1 MLRLRPRPA
10 EPLLFTTLPVA
21 SLEPTNSQYKMTYS
35 NIPRASIHVGSNKKA
50 FSSQMGNE
58 AERRGWD
65 EKRYRLRNA
74 ETEKNNHY
82 NNSRKHLNFEIAK
95 GCKIMPL
102 GSNPVPLHERLQI
115 RHDEL
120 GFKPY
125 MDAKHPNQIAK
136 NSPNSLVNIIFGGDH
151 EVMKKLA
158 FGDQEIDT
166 SDPYADNSHIKLM
179 PAITDWAK
187 DTYRF
192 CCRLWG
198 EENIIGFDV
207 HCDET
212 GVHAHVLTVPVER
225 VRKRG
230 RIGCKYVHK
239 DSPNKVL
246 STKEWKTLPKEERVD
261 YIKSELT
268 KDFVERVSYAKVW
281 GETAKD
287 KSKYLSD
294 LHTEYYN
301 EVGCKYGL
309 QRGIPF
315 DELSPEERRGRRH
328 KDKVTLEAERQA
340 KLAIAEAEKLKANIE
355 AETAIVTEQKEAAQK
370 ELKTAQSGFLAKI
383 FQPGKYKNEEATRLK
398 ESYNA
403 GVKEATNSFIKASG
417 LKWDGE
423 PTATSLGQ
431 RFRIIWDSN
440 KSLSQE
446 LKAKDGVISENDAK
460 IKSLNAKVTTLTEE
474 VDGLK
479 YRLTLI
485 DADAVDRLHNAK
497 NTETVRADKA
507 ESELRGLRSDYERLS
522 HKWNELWDEPEYNDA
537 AKMVKV
543 RKEEET
549 RLAEEA
555 KREEQARENRRQSV
569 LDSLVANGKDS
580 LRSFALTDRID
591 FNEQEAKSIYYGI
604 MAIAQKFDFDLCT
617 KKGVSSAVRKFLEGI
632 SWKGCTNFRMECV
645 TNWTKLFAENDNMYD
660 SHVINNFISFIDY
673 MSCSAKTNVTTGGS
687 NGCADQLTN
696 WDGMQKIGLGAL
708 PKKKRGMS
716 Q

>member
-1 MLRLRPRPA
+1 MI
-10 EPLLFTTLPVA
+10 
-21 SLEPTNSQYKMTYS
+21 YS

-82 NNSRKHLNFEIAK
+82 NYSRKHLNFEIAK
-95 GCKIMPL
+95 GCKVMPL
-102 GSNPVPLHERLQI
+102 GTNPVPLHERLQM

-125 MDAKHPNQIAK
+125 MDAKHPSQIAK

-151 EVMKKLA
+151 EVMKELA
-158 FGDQEIDT
+158 FGNQEIDT
-166 SDPYADNSHIKLM
+166 SAPYADNSHIKLM

-246 STKEWKTLPKEERVD
+246 STKEWKTLPKEERAY
-261 YIKSELT
+261 YIKSEQT
-268 KDFVERVSYAKVW
+268 KDSVERVSYAKVW

-309 QRGIPF
+309 QRGIPY

-355 AETAIVTEQKEAAQK
+355 AETAFVTEQKEAAQK

-403 GVKEATNSFIKASG
+403 GVKEATNSFIKATG

-485 DADAVDRLHNAK
+485 DADAVDRLQIAK
-497 NTETVRADKA
+497 NAETARADKA
-507 ESELRGLRSDYERLS
+507 ESELRGLQSDYERLS
-522 HKWNELWDEPEYNDA
+522 NKWNEPEYNDA
-537 AKMVKV
+537 AKMVKA
-543 RKEEET
+543 RKEQEA

-555 KREEQARENRRQSV
+555 KREEQARENRRQTV
-569 LDSLVANGKDS
+569 IDSIVTNGKDS

-604 MAIAQKFDFDLCT
+604 MAIAQKFGFDLCT
-617 KKGVSSAVRKFLEGI
+617 KKGVSSAVRKLLEGL
-632 SWKGCTNFRMECV
+632 SWNGCTNFRMECV

-660 SHVINNFISFIDY
+660 SHAINNFTCFIDY
-673 MSCSAKTNVTTGGS
+673 MSCSSKTNVTTGGS

-696 WDGMQKIGLGAL
+696 WDGTQKIGLGAL

>member
-1 MLRLRPRPA
+1 MER
-10 EPLLFTTLPVA
+10 
-21 SLEPTNSQYKMTYS
+21 
-35 NIPRASIHVGSNKKA
+35 NIPRAAIHVGTDKKS
-50 FSSQMGNE
+50 FSSQVGNE

-65 EKRYRLRNA
+65 EKRYQLKNA
-74 ETEKNNHY
+74 DIDKNNHY
-82 NNSRKHLNFEIAK
+82 NYSRKRLNFEIVK
-95 GCKIMPL
+95 GGKIVPL
-102 GSNPVPLHERLQI
+102 GSQSVPLHERLQH
-115 RHDEL
+115 RLDEL

-125 MDAKHPNQIAK
+125 MDAKRPDQVSR
-136 NSPNSLVNIIFGGDH
+136 NSPNCTVGIIFSGDH
-151 EVMKKLA
+151 DVLNRLA
-158 FGDQEIDT
+158 FGEQKLNT
-166 SDPYADNSHIKLM
+166 SDPNADHSKVVLQKGIY
-179 PAITDWAK
+179 DWAL

-192 CCRLWG
+192 ACEKWG
-198 EENIIGFDV
+198 EENVIGFDV

-212 GVHAHVLTVPVER
+212 SIHAHVQTIPVEK
-225 VRKRG
+225 VKKRG
-230 RIGCKYVHK
+230 RIGSKYV
-239 DSPNKVL
+239 NKNNPDIVL
-246 STKEWKTLPKEERVD
+246 STKEWRALPKDERDNYTKQTASKD
-261 YIKSELT
+261 Y
-268 KDFVERVSYAKVW
+268 VECVSYAKVW
-281 GETAKD
+281 GETRKAK
-287 KSKYLSD
+287 SEYLSQ
-294 LHTEYYN
+294 LHTDYHN
-301 EVGCKYGL
+301 EVGRKYGL
-309 QRGIPF
+309 ARGIPYN
-315 DELSPEERRGRRH
+315 DLSPEERRGRRH

-340 KLAIAEAEKLKANIE
+340 RLAIVEAEKLKANIE
-355 AETAIVTEQKEAAQK
+355 AETVIITQQKEVAQK

-403 GVKEATNSFIKASG
+403 GVKETINNFIKASG
-417 LKWDGE
+417 LRCDGE

-431 RFRIIWDSN
+431 RFRMIWDSN

-446 LKAKDGVISENDAK
+446 LKSKDAIILEKDAK

-474 VDGLK
+474 VNGLK

-485 DADAVDRLHNAK
+485 DADAVDRLQTAK
-497 NTETVRADKA
+497 NAETTRADKA
-507 ESELRGLRSDYERLS
+507 ESELKGLRSDNERLS
-522 HKWNELWDEPEYNDA
+522 YKWNEIWKEPEYNDA

-617 KKGVSSAVRKFLEGI
+617 KKGVSSAVCKFLDAL
-632 SWKGCTNFRMECV
+632 SWNGCTDFRTECV
-645 TNWTKLFAENDNMYD
+645 TNWTKLFAENNNIYD

-673 MSCSAKTNVTTGGS
+673 MSCSAKNNVTTGGS

-696 WDGMQKIGLGAL
+696 WDGTQKIGLGAL
-708 PKKKRGMS
+708 PKKKR
-716 Q
+716 

>member
-82 NNSRKHLNFEIAK
+82 NYSRKHLNFEIAK
-95 GCKIMPL
+95 GCKVMPL
-102 GSNPVPLHERLQI
+102 GTNPVPLHERLQM

-120 GFKPY
+120 GFRPY
-125 MDAKHPNQIAK
+125 MDAKRPSQIAK

-151 EVMKKLA
+151 EVMKELA
-158 FGDQEIDT
+158 FGNQEIDT
-166 SDPYADNSHIKLM
+166 SAHYADNSHIKLM

-230 RIGCKYVHK
+230 RIGSKYVHK
-239 DSPNKVL
+239 NNLDKVL
-246 STKEWKTLPKEERVD
+246 STKEWKTLPKEERAY
-261 YIKSELT
+261 YIKSEQT
-268 KDFVERVSYAKVW
+268 KDSVERVSYAKVW

-309 QRGIPF
+309 QRGIPY

-355 AETAIVTEQKEAAQK
+355 AETAIVTEQKKAAQK

-403 GVKEATNSFIKASG
+403 GVKEATNSFIKATG
-417 LKWDGE
+417 LKWNCE
-423 PTATSLGQ
+423 PTTTSLGQ
-431 RFRIIWDSN
+431 HFRIIWDTN
-440 KSLSQE
+440 KSLLQE
-446 LKAKDGVISENDAK
+446 HKSKDAIISEKEAK

-485 DADAVDRLHNAK
+485 DADAVDRLQIAK
-497 NTETVRADKA
+497 NAETARADKA
-507 ESELRGLRSDYERLS
+507 ESELRGLQSDYERLS
-522 HKWNELWDEPEYNDA
+522 NKWNEPEYNDA
-537 AKMVKV
+537 AKMVKA
-543 RKEEET
+543 RKEQEA

-555 KREEQARENRRQSV
+555 KREEQARENRRQTV
-569 LDSLVANGKDS
+569 IDSIVTNGKDS

-604 MAIAQKFDFDLCT
+604 MAIAQKFGFDLCT
-617 KKGVSSAVRKFLEGI
+617 KNGVSSAVRKLLEGL
-632 SWKGCTNFRMECV
+632 SWNGCTNFRMECV

-660 SHVINNFISFIDY
+660 SHAINNFTCFIDY
-673 MSCSAKTNVTTGGS
+673 MSCSSKTNVTTGGS

-696 WDGMQKIGLGAL
+696 WDGTQKIGLGAL

>member
-1 MLRLRPRPA
+1 
-10 EPLLFTTLPVA
+10 
-21 SLEPTNSQYKMTYS
+21 
-35 NIPRASIHVGSNKKA
+35 
-50 FSSQMGNE
+50 
-58 AERRGWD
+58 
-65 EKRYRLRNA
+65 
-74 ETEKNNHY
+74 
-82 NNSRKHLNFEIAK
+82 
-95 GCKIMPL
+95 MPL
-102 GSNPVPLHERLQI
+102 GTNPVPLHERLQM

-230 RIGCKYVHK
+230 RIGSKYIHK
-239 DSPNKVL
+239 NNPNKVL
-246 STKEWKTLPKEERVD
+246 STKEWKALPKEERAY
-261 YIKSELT
+261 YIKSEQT
-268 KDFVERVSYAKVW
+268 KDSIERVSYAKVW

-301 EVGCKYGL
+301 EVGRKYGL
-309 QRGIPF
+309 ARGIPYN
-315 DELSPEERRGRRH
+315 DLSPEERRGRRH

-340 KLAIAEAEKLKANIE
+340 RLAIVEAEKLKANIE
-355 AETAIVTEQKEAAQK
+355 AETAIITQQKEVAQK

-403 GVKEATNSFIKASG
+403 GVKETINNFIKASG
-417 LKWDGE
+417 LRCNGE

-431 RFRIIWDSN
+431 RFRMIWDSN

-446 LKAKDGVISENDAK
+446 LKSKDAIILEKDAK

-474 VDGLK
+474 VNGLK

-485 DADAVDRLHNAK
+485 DADAVDRLQTAK
-497 NTETVRADKA
+497 NAETTRADKA

-522 HKWNELWDEPEYNDA
+522 YKWNEIWKEPEYNDA

-569 LDSLVANGKDS
+569 RDSLVANGKDS

-604 MAIAQKFDFDLCT
+604 MAIAQKFGFDLCT
-617 KKGVSSAVRKFLEGI
+617 KNGVSSAVRKLLEGL
-632 SWKGCTNFRMECV
+632 SWNGCTNFRMECV

-660 SHVINNFISFIDY
+660 SHVINKFISFIDY
-673 MSCSAKTNVTTGGS
+673 MSCSSKNNVATGGS

-696 WDGMQKIGLGAL
+696 WNGTKKIGLGAL
-708 PKKKRGMS
+708 PKKKRRMS

>member
-1 MLRLRPRPA
+1 
-10 EPLLFTTLPVA
+10 
-21 SLEPTNSQYKMTYS
+21 
-35 NIPRASIHVGSNKKA
+35 
-50 FSSQMGNE
+50 MGNE

-151 EVMKKLA
+151 EVMKKHA

-309 QRGIPF
+309 QRGIPY

-370 ELKTAQSGFLAKI
+370 KLKTAQSGFLAKI

-403 GVKEATNSFIKASG
+403 GVKEATNSFIKATE
-417 LKWDGE
+417 LKWNCE
-423 PTATSLGQ
+423 PTTTSLGQ
-431 RFRIIWDSN
+431 HFRIIWDTN
-440 KSLSQE
+440 KSLLQE
-446 LKAKDGVISENDAK
+446 QKSKDAIISEKEAK

-485 DADAVDRLHNAK
+485 DADAVDRLQIAK
-497 NTETVRADKA
+497 NAETARADKA
-507 ESELRGLRSDYERLS
+507 ESELRGLQSDYERLS
-522 HKWNELWDEPEYNDA
+522 NKWNEPEYNDA
-537 AKMVKV
+537 AKMVKA
-543 RKEEET
+543 RKEQEA

-555 KREEQARENRRQSV
+555 KREEQARENRRQTV
-569 LDSLVANGKDS
+569 IDSIVTNGKDS

-604 MAIAQKFDFDLCT
+604 MAIAQKFGFDLCT
-617 KKGVSSAVRKFLEGI
+617 KKGVSSAVRKLLEGL
-632 SWKGCTNFRMECV
+632 SWNGCTNFRMECV

-660 SHVINNFISFIDY
+660 SHAINNFTCFIDY
-673 MSCSAKTNVTTGGS
+673 MSCSSKTNVTTGGS

-696 WDGMQKIGLGAL
+696 WDETQKIGLGAL
-708 PKKKRGMS
+708 QKKKRGMS

>member
-1 MLRLRPRPA
+1 MQGYAPWLQSCS
-10 EPLLFTTLPVA
+10 FT
-21 SLEPTNSQYKMTYS
+21 
-35 NIPRASIHVGSNKKA
+35 RALT
-50 FSSQMGNE
+50 
-58 AERRGWD
+58 D
-65 EKRYRLRNA
+65 
-74 ETEKNNHY
+74 T
-82 NNSRKHLNFEIAK
+82 
-95 GCKIMPL
+95 
-102 GSNPVPLHERLQI
+102 

-125 MDAKHPNQIAK
+125 MDAKRPNQIAK

-151 EVMKKLA
+151 EVMKELA
-158 FGDQEIDT
+158 FGNQEIGT

-179 PAITDWAK
+179 PAIIDWAK

-198 EENIIGFDV
+198 EKNIIGFDV

-230 RIGCKYVHK
+230 RIGSKYVHK
-239 DSPNKVL
+239 DNPDKVL
-246 STKEWKTLPKEERVD
+246 STRKWKALSKEERAD
-261 YIKSELT
+261 YIKSEQA
-268 KDFVERVSYAKVW
+268 KDSVERVSYAKVW

-309 QRGIPF
+309 QRGILY

-355 AETAIVTEQKEAAQK
+355 AETAVITQQKEVAQK

-383 FQPGKYKNEEATRLK
+383 FKPGKYKNEEATRLK

-417 LKWDGE
+417 LRWNGE

-431 RFRIIWDSN
+431 RFRMIWDSN

-446 LKAKDGVISENDAK
+446 LKVNDTVILEKDAK

-474 VDGLK
+474 IDGLK

-485 DADAVDRLHNAK
+485 DADAVDRLQTAK
-497 NTETVRADKA
+497 NAERARADKA
-507 ESELRGLRSDYERLS
+507 ESKLRRLRSDYERLS
-522 HKWNELWDEPEYNDA
+522 HKWNEIWNEPEYNDA
-537 AKMVKV
+537 AKMVKA
-543 RKEEET
+543 RKEQEAH
-549 RLAEEA
+549 LAEEA
-555 KREEQARENRRQSV
+555 KREEQARENRRQLV
-569 LDSLVANGKDS
+569 LDSLVTNGKNS

-591 FNEQEAKSIYYGI
+591 FNEQEAKSIYYSI

-617 KKGVSSAVRKFLEGI
+617 KNGVSSAVSKFLEGI

-645 TNWTKLFAENDNMYD
+645 TNWTKLFAENNNIYD
-660 SHVINNFISFIDY
+660 SHVIDNFISFIDY
-673 MSCSAKTNVTTGGS
+673 MSCKAKNNVTTVGS

-696 WDGMQKIGLGAL
+696 WDGTQKIGLGAL

-716 Q
+716 

>member
-1 MLRLRPRPA
+1 
-10 EPLLFTTLPVA
+10 
-21 SLEPTNSQYKMTYS
+21 
-35 NIPRASIHVGSNKKA
+35 
-50 FSSQMGNE
+50 
-58 AERRGWD
+58 
-65 EKRYRLRNA
+65 
-74 ETEKNNHY
+74 
-82 NNSRKHLNFEIAK
+82 
-95 GCKIMPL
+95 MPL
-102 GSNPVPLHERLQI
+102 GTNPVPLHERLQI
-115 RHDEL
+115 RHEEL
-120 GFKPY
+120 VFKPY
-125 MDAKHPNQIAK
+125 MDAKHPNQVAK

-151 EVMKKLA
+151 EVMKELA

-230 RIGCKYVHK
+230 RIGSKYIHK
-239 DSPNKVL
+239 NNPNKVL
-246 STKEWKTLPKEERVD
+246 STREWKILPKEERAY
-261 YIKSELT
+261 YIKSEQT
-268 KDFVERVSYAKVW
+268 KDSVERVSYAKVW

-287 KSKYLSD
+287 KSKYLSG

-309 QRGIPF
+309 QRGILY

-355 AETAIVTEQKEAAQK
+355 AETAFVTEQKEATQK
-370 ELKTAQSGFLAKI
+370 ELKTAQSGFLATI
-383 FQPGKYKNEEATRLK
+383 FQPGKYKNEEAARLK

-403 GVKEATNSFIKASG
+403 GVKETINSFVKASG
-417 LKWDGE
+417 LKWNGE

-440 KSLSQE
+440 KGLSQE
-446 LKAKDGVISENDAK
+446 LRAKDSVISEKDAI
-460 IKSLNAKVTTLTEE
+460 IKNLNAKVTTLTEE
-474 VDGLK
+474 VNGLK

-485 DADAVDRLHNAK
+485 DADAVDRLQTAK
-497 NTETVRADKA
+497 NAETTRADKA
-507 ESELRGLRSDYERLS
+507 ESELRGLQSDYERLS
-522 HKWNELWDEPEYNDA
+522 YKWNEIWKEPEYNDA
-537 AKMVKV
+537 AKMVKA
-543 RKEEET
+543 RKEQEA
-549 RLAEEA
+549 RLAEEV
-555 KREEQARENRRQSV
+555 KRDEQARENRRQSV

-604 MAIAQKFDFDLCT
+604 MAIAQKFGFDLCT
-617 KKGVSSAVRKFLEGI
+617 KNGVSSAVRKLLEGL
-632 SWKGCTNFRMECV
+632 SWNGCTNFRMKCV
-645 TNWTKLFAENDNMYD
+645 TNWSKLFAENDNMYD
-660 SHVINNFISFIDY
+660 SHAINNFICFIDY
-673 MSCSAKTNVTTGGS
+673 MSCSSKTNVTTGGS

-696 WDGMQKIGLGAL
+696 WDGTQKIGLEAL

>member
-1 MLRLRPRPA
+1 
-10 EPLLFTTLPVA
+10 
-21 SLEPTNSQYKMTYS
+21 
-35 NIPRASIHVGSNKKA
+35 
-50 FSSQMGNE
+50 MGNE

-65 EKRYRLRNA
+65 EKRYLLRNA
-74 ETEKNNHY
+74 ETDKNNHY
-82 NNSRKHLNFEIAK
+82 NFSRKHLNFEITK
-95 GCKIMPL
+95 GYKVMPL
-102 GSNPVPLHERLQI
+102 GSNPIPLHERLQT
-115 RHDEL
+115 RHEEL

-125 MDAKHPNQIAK
+125 MDANHSNLIAK

-158 FGDQEIDT
+158 FGDQQIDT

-179 PAITDWAK
+179 PAIIEWAK

-192 CCRLWG
+192 CCRLWR
-198 EENIIGFDV
+198 EKNIIGFNV

-230 RIGCKYVHK
+230 RIGSKYVHK
-239 DSPNKVL
+239 NNLDKVL
-246 STKEWKTLPKEERVD
+246 STKEWKTLPKEERAY
-261 YIKSELT
+261 YIKSEQT
-268 KDFVERVSYAKVW
+268 KDSVERVSYAKVW

-309 QRGIPF
+309 QRGIPY

-355 AETAIVTEQKEAAQK
+355 AETAIVTEQKKAAQK

-403 GVKEATNSFIKASG
+403 GVKEATNSFIKATG
-417 LKWDGE
+417 LKWNCE

-440 KSLSQE
+440 KGLSQE
-446 LKAKDGVISENDAK
+446 LKAKDSVISEKDTI

-474 VDGLK
+474 VNGLK

-485 DADAVDRLHNAK
+485 DADAVDRLRTAK
-497 NTETVRADKA
+497 NAETARADKA

-604 MAIAQKFDFDLCT
+604 MAIAQKFGFDLCT
-617 KKGVSSAVRKFLEGI
+617 KNGVSSAVRKLLEGL
-632 SWKGCTNFRMECV
+632 SWNGCTNFRMECV

-660 SHVINNFISFIDY
+660 SHAINNFICFIDY
-673 MSCSAKTNVTTGGS
+673 MSCSSKTNVTTGGS

-696 WDGMQKIGLGAL
+696 WDGTQKIGLGAL

-716 Q
+716 

>member
-21 SLEPTNSQYKMTYS
+21 SLEPNNSQYKMTYS

-82 NNSRKHLNFEIAK
+82 NYSRKHLNFEIAK
-95 GCKIMPL
+95 GCKVMPL
-102 GSNPVPLHERLQI
+102 GTNPVPLHERLQM

-125 MDAKHPNQIAK
+125 MDAKHPSQIAK

-151 EVMKKLA
+151 EVMKELA
-158 FGDQEIDT
+158 FGNQEIDT
-166 SDPYADNSHIKLM
+166 SAPYADNSHIKLM

-246 STKEWKTLPKEERVD
+246 STKEWKTLPKEERAY
-261 YIKSELT
+261 YIKSEQT
-268 KDFVERVSYAKVW
+268 KDSVERVSYAKVW

-309 QRGIPF
+309 QRGIPY

-355 AETAIVTEQKEAAQK
+355 AETAFVTEQKEAAQK

-403 GVKEATNSFIKASG
+403 GVKEATNSFIKATG

-446 LKAKDGVISENDAK
+446 LKSKDAIISEKEAK

-485 DADAVDRLHNAK
+485 DADAVDRLQIAK
-497 NTETVRADKA
+497 NAETARADKA
-507 ESELRGLRSDYERLS
+507 ESELRGLQSDYERLS
-522 HKWNELWDEPEYNDA
+522 NKWNEPEYNDA
-537 AKMVKV
+537 AKMVKA
-543 RKEEET
+543 RKEQEA

-555 KREEQARENRRQSV
+555 KREEQARENRRQTV
-569 LDSLVANGKDS
+569 IDSIVTNGKDS

-604 MAIAQKFDFDLCT
+604 MAIAQKFGFDLCT
-617 KKGVSSAVRKFLEGI
+617 KKGVSSAVRKLLEGL
-632 SWKGCTNFRMECV
+632 SWNGCTNFRMECV

-660 SHVINNFISFIDY
+660 SHAINNFTCFIDY
-673 MSCSAKTNVTTGGS
+673 MSCSSKTNVTTGGS

-696 WDGMQKIGLGAL
+696 WDGTQKIGLGAL

>member
-21 SLEPTNSQYKMTYS
+21 SLEPNNSQYKMTYS

-82 NNSRKHLNFEIAK
+82 NYSRKHLNFEIAK
-95 GCKIMPL
+95 GCKVMPL
-102 GSNPVPLHERLQI
+102 GTNPVPLHERLQM

-125 MDAKHPNQIAK
+125 MDAKHPSQIAK

-151 EVMKKLA
+151 EVMKELA
-158 FGDQEIDT
+158 FGNQEIDT
-166 SDPYADNSHIKLM
+166 SAPYADNSHIKLM

-246 STKEWKTLPKEERVD
+246 STKEWKTLPKEERAY
-261 YIKSELT
+261 YIKSEQT
-268 KDFVERVSYAKVW
+268 KDSVERVSYAKVW

-309 QRGIPF
+309 QRGIPY

-355 AETAIVTEQKEAAQK
+355 AETAFVTEQKEAAQK

-403 GVKEATNSFIKASG
+403 GVKEATNSFIKATG

-485 DADAVDRLHNAK
+485 DADAVDRLQIAK
-497 NTETVRADKA
+497 NAETARADKA
-507 ESELRGLRSDYERLS
+507 ESELRGLQSDYERLS
-522 HKWNELWDEPEYNDA
+522 NKWNEPEYNDA
-537 AKMVKV
+537 AKMVKA
-543 RKEEET
+543 RKEQEA

-555 KREEQARENRRQSV
+555 KREEQARENRRQTV
-569 LDSLVANGKDS
+569 IDSIVTNGKDS

-604 MAIAQKFDFDLCT
+604 MAIAQKFGFDLCT
-617 KKGVSSAVRKFLEGI
+617 KKGVSSAVRKLLEGL
-632 SWKGCTNFRMECV
+632 SWNGCTNFRMECV

-660 SHVINNFISFIDY
+660 SHAINNFTCFIDY
-673 MSCSAKTNVTTGGS
+673 MSCSSKTNVTTGGS

-696 WDGMQKIGLGAL
+696 WDGTQKIGLGAL

>member
-1 MLRLRPRPA
+1 MI
-10 EPLLFTTLPVA
+10 
-21 SLEPTNSQYKMTYS
+21 YS
-35 NIPRASIHVGSNKKA
+35 NIPRASIHVGSNKKS

-65 EKRYRLRNA
+65 EKRYLLRNA
-74 ETEKNNHY
+74 ETDKNNHY
-82 NNSRKHLNFEIAK
+82 NFSRKHLNFEITK
-95 GCKIMPL
+95 GYKVMPL
-102 GSNPVPLHERLQI
+102 GSNPIPLHERLQT
-115 RHDEL
+115 RHEEL

-125 MDAKHPNQIAK
+125 MDANHSNLIAK

-158 FGDQEIDT
+158 FGDQQIDT

-179 PAITDWAK
+179 PAIIEWAK

-192 CCRLWG
+192 CCRLWR
-198 EENIIGFDV
+198 EKNIIGFNV

-230 RIGCKYVHK
+230 RIGSKYVHK
-239 DSPNKVL
+239 NNLDKVL
-246 STKEWKTLPKEERVD
+246 STKEWKTLPKEERAY
-261 YIKSELT
+261 YIKSEQT
-268 KDFVERVSYAKVW
+268 KDSVERVSYAKVW

-309 QRGIPF
+309 QRGIPY

-355 AETAIVTEQKEAAQK
+355 AETAIVTEQKKAAQK

-403 GVKEATNSFIKASG
+403 GVKEATNSFIKATG
-417 LKWDGE
+417 LKWNCE

-440 KSLSQE
+440 KGLSQE
-446 LKAKDGVISENDAK
+446 LKAKDSVISEKDTI

-474 VDGLK
+474 VNGLK

-485 DADAVDRLHNAK
+485 DADAVDRLRTAK
-497 NTETVRADKA
+497 NAETARADKA

-604 MAIAQKFDFDLCT
+604 MAIAQKFGFDLCT
-617 KKGVSSAVRKFLEGI
+617 KNGVSSAVRKLLEGL
-632 SWKGCTNFRMECV
+632 SWNGCTNFRMECV

-660 SHVINNFISFIDY
+660 SHAINNFICFIDY
-673 MSCSAKTNVTTGGS
+673 MSCSSKTNVTTGGS

-696 WDGMQKIGLGAL
+696 WDGTQKIGLGAL

-716 Q
+716 

>member
-21 SLEPTNSQYKMTYS
+21 SLEPNNSQYKMTYS

-82 NNSRKHLNFEIAK
+82 NYSRKHLNFEIAK
-95 GCKIMPL
+95 GCKVMPL
-102 GSNPVPLHERLQI
+102 GTNPVPLHERLQI

-125 MDAKHPNQIAK
+125 MDAKHPSQIAK

-151 EVMKKLA
+151 EVMKELA
-158 FGDQEIDT
+158 FGNQEIDT
-166 SDPYADNSHIKLM
+166 SAPYADNSHIKLM

-246 STKEWKTLPKEERVD
+246 STKEWKTLPKEERAY
-261 YIKSELT
+261 YIKSEQT
-268 KDFVERVSYAKVW
+268 KDSVERVSYAKVW

-309 QRGIPF
+309 QRGIPY

-355 AETAIVTEQKEAAQK
+355 AETAFVTEQKEAAQK

-403 GVKEATNSFIKASG
+403 GVKEATNSFIKATG

-485 DADAVDRLHNAK
+485 DADAVDRLQIAK
-497 NTETVRADKA
+497 NAETARADKA
-507 ESELRGLRSDYERLS
+507 ESELRGLQSDYERLS
-522 HKWNELWDEPEYNDA
+522 NKWNEPEYNDA
-537 AKMVKV
+537 AKMVKA
-543 RKEEET
+543 RKEQEA

-555 KREEQARENRRQSV
+555 KREEQARENRRQTV
-569 LDSLVANGKDS
+569 IDSIVTNGKDS

-604 MAIAQKFDFDLCT
+604 MAIAQKFGFDLCT
-617 KKGVSSAVRKFLEGI
+617 KKGVSSAVRKLLEGL
-632 SWKGCTNFRMECV
+632 SWNGCTNFRMECV

-660 SHVINNFISFIDY
+660 SHAINNFTCFIDY
-673 MSCSAKTNVTTGGS
+673 MSCSSKTNVTTGGS

-696 WDGMQKIGLGAL
+696 WDGTQKIGLGAL

>member
-1 MLRLRPRPA
+1 
-10 EPLLFTTLPVA
+10 
-21 SLEPTNSQYKMTYS
+21 
-35 NIPRASIHVGSNKKA
+35 
-50 FSSQMGNE
+50 MGNE

-82 NNSRKHLNFEIAK
+82 NYSRKHLNFEIAK
-95 GCKIMPL
+95 GCKVMPL
-102 GSNPVPLHERLQI
+102 GTNPVPLHERLQM

-125 MDAKHPNQIAK
+125 MDAKHPSQIAK

-151 EVMKKLA
+151 EVMKELA
-158 FGDQEIDT
+158 FGNQEIDT
-166 SDPYADNSHIKLM
+166 SAPYADNSHIKLM

-246 STKEWKTLPKEERVD
+246 STKEWKTLPKEERAY
-261 YIKSELT
+261 YIKSEQT
-268 KDFVERVSYAKVW
+268 KDSVERVSYAKVW

-309 QRGIPF
+309 QRGIPY

-355 AETAIVTEQKEAAQK
+355 AETAFVTEQKEAAQK

-403 GVKEATNSFIKASG
+403 GVKEATNSFIKATG

-485 DADAVDRLHNAK
+485 DADAVDRLQIAK
-497 NTETVRADKA
+497 NAETARADKA
-507 ESELRGLRSDYERLS
+507 ESELRGLQSDYERLS
-522 HKWNELWDEPEYNDA
+522 NKWNEPEYNDA
-537 AKMVKV
+537 AKMVKA
-543 RKEEET
+543 RKEQEA

-555 KREEQARENRRQSV
+555 KREEQARENRRQTV
-569 LDSLVANGKDS
+569 IDSIVTNGKDS

-604 MAIAQKFDFDLCT
+604 MAIAQKFGFDLCT
-617 KKGVSSAVRKFLEGI
+617 KKGVSSAVRKLLEGL
-632 SWKGCTNFRMECV
+632 SWNGCTNFRMECV

-660 SHVINNFISFIDY
+660 SHAINNFTCFIDY
-673 MSCSAKTNVTTGGS
+673 MSCSSKTNVTTGGS

-696 WDGMQKIGLGAL
+696 WDGTQKIGLGAL

>member
-1 MLRLRPRPA
+1 
-10 EPLLFTTLPVA
+10 
-21 SLEPTNSQYKMTYS
+21 
-35 NIPRASIHVGSNKKA
+35 
-50 FSSQMGNE
+50 
-58 AERRGWD
+58 
-65 EKRYRLRNA
+65 
-74 ETEKNNHY
+74 
-82 NNSRKHLNFEIAK
+82 
-95 GCKIMPL
+95 MPL
-102 GSNPVPLHERLQI
+102 GTNPVPLHERLQI
-115 RHDEL
+115 RHEEL
-120 GFKPY
+120 VFKPY
-125 MDAKHPNQIAK
+125 MDAKHPNQVAK

-151 EVMKKLA
+151 EVMKELA

-230 RIGCKYVHK
+230 RIGSKYIHK
-239 DSPNKVL
+239 NNPNKVL
-246 STKEWKTLPKEERVD
+246 STREWKILPKEERAY
-261 YIKSELT
+261 YIKSEQT
-268 KDFVERVSYAKVW
+268 KDSVERVSYAKVW

-287 KSKYLSD
+287 KSKYLSG

-309 QRGIPF
+309 QRGILY

-355 AETAIVTEQKEAAQK
+355 AETAFVTEQKEATQK
-370 ELKTAQSGFLAKI
+370 ELKTAQSGFLATI
-383 FQPGKYKNEEATRLK
+383 FQPGKYKNEEAARLK

-403 GVKEATNSFIKASG
+403 GVKETINSFVKASG
-417 LKWDGE
+417 LKWNGE

-440 KSLSQE
+440 KGLSQE
-446 LKAKDGVISENDAK
+446 LRAKDSVISEKDAI
-460 IKSLNAKVTTLTEE
+460 IKNLNAKVTTLTEE
-474 VDGLK
+474 VNGLK

-485 DADAVDRLHNAK
+485 DADAVDRLQTAK
-497 NTETVRADKA
+497 NAETTRADKA

-522 HKWNELWDEPEYNDA
+522 YKWNEIWKEPEYNDA

-604 MAIAQKFDFDLCT
+604 MAIAQKFGFDLCT
-617 KKGVSSAVRKFLEGI
+617 KNGVSSAVRKLLEGL
-632 SWKGCTNFRMECV
+632 SWNGCTNFRMKCV
-645 TNWTKLFAENDNMYD
+645 TNWSKLFAENDNMYD
-660 SHVINNFISFIDY
+660 SHAINNFICFIDY
-673 MSCSAKTNVTTGGS
+673 MSCSSKTNVTTGGS

-696 WDGMQKIGLGAL
+696 WDGTQKIGLEAL